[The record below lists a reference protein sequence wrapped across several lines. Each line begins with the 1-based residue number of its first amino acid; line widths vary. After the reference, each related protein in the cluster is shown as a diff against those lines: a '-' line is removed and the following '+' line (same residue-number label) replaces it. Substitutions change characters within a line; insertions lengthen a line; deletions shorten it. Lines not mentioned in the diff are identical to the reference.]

1 MADDSASISPALRA
15 KVSTGYG
22 RLDEAL
28 QGGLLAGSAI
38 VLSAPA
44 SDEVPLLVGNFI
56 RASKEQGLLICRT
69 LSSAETITQN
79 MGENVR
85 SLVCSDKPVSPARS
99 IIPGK
104 GIENLTD
111 LNLQIGEVIAS
122 TQPKRLVIDILSDIL
137 LRHKALQTRKWATEL
152 LERLRS
158 KGITTLAVLNPYMH
172 SAEDVQ
178 AIIDLF
184 DGNLEIFEQN
194 VEGMLKKFLRV
205 KWMHGVEIAEKEFLL
220 IDLAPQPQ
228 SRSQQVIAPTTSP
241 KEPRWLTP
249 LISRTEELSKL
260 KAAFESALVNKSS
273 VVALQGEAGV
283 GKTRLMQE
291 LAVYSQSKNAVVLSG
306 SASEDGLPYAPW
318 IEITRQYIAQAPG
331 ELLRRLLGPNA
342 SELVKLVPDI
352 AAKLG
357 TIPPSKALGEQQD
370 KMRFY
375 EAVTQF
381 FIAICKDAPLLLQFD
396 DTQYI
401 DQASLDL
408 LEYFV
413 RSTSNLRVLTVC
425 SVPAEHELE
434 SSSRLEQTIMKFNK
448 QRLLET
454 VTVKNLN
461 NEDTAN
467 LIKQV
472 FGEQTVS
479 SEFADLI
486 YHRTGGNPFF
496 VEEVLRSL
504 VEDGTI
510 FRTEKGWDRKPIQ
523 EITIPKS
530 VKNALKSRLTKLD
543 PETLNVLTT
552 ASIIGPE
559 FSLDILREVTQ
570 TQEDTLLDRLEMAI
584 TAGLVAEVPKRKDLF
599 RFADSRI
606 RDVLLDDIIQSRR
619 IRRHVKIAEAMLKV
633 YSKNLESQAEAL
645 AYHFSECGDARRSI
659 EYSVMA
665 GNRNKSIHAYEQAI
679 KDYKRAIDLI
689 ELEEGNDQ
697 EKSLVLEKL
706 ADSYSCAGEFQN
718 GTECYEQVLRIFE
731 KLRDSKACARACI
744 GLAETIYGSKWA
756 GGLPE
761 AAQVLKRGLKYLE
774 EKGQTESFE
783 AASIY
788 SNLANYYGVM
798 DEWDEANVWCER
810 ACEVGEKTKNFG
822 AVAGGLAM
830 KGSFLTD
837 TGRIDEGL
845 PLWERAIDIA
855 LQHEKYENAPSY
867 LFNLSI
873 YTYPRNLPKARELIL
888 RQLDLCK
895 RVNYIAAQA
904 QGWGWLSILDWYGGD
919 WAAAMEESQRA
930 LEIHNRLG
938 LTLPWLFFVR
948 GGLFLSMAEL
958 ERAETDIQK
967 AVSLGDESRKITPI
981 VGSHLRMG
989 QLRLEQGKEE
999 EAKQHFET
1007 CVEAFKK
1014 WEFSTNPLFYVET
1027 LLYLTSIYA
1036 HQGELD
1042 KCRGSFQWAKRL
1054 AEQLKS
1060 DAGLAMAAQAEAGF
1074 MLAKGEQRTAEETYL
1089 TSTALWEKAGWP
1101 YYHAKALVE
1110 YSEAIARMNPERS
1123 KKSLAQ
1129 ATEIF
1134 RKLGAKRDLERAEA
1148 KISARV

>member
-1 MADDSASISPALRA
+1 MEEKEIATSSTRT
-15 KVSTGYG
+15 KVSTGYS

-28 QGGLLAGSAI
+28 QGGFLSGSATI
-38 VLSAPA
+38 LLAPA
-44 SDEVPLLVGNFI
+44 SDEVPIILRKFLDADKNQALLV
-56 RASKEQGLLICRT
+56 CRN
-69 LSSAETITQN
+69 LSYAETIN
-79 MGENVR
+79 YSSPENVK
-85 SLVCSDKPVSPARS
+85 SLICSEKPVSPAKNLL
-99 IIPGK
+99 PGK
-104 GIENLTD
+104 GIDNLTE
-111 LNLQIGEVIAS
+111 LNLQIYEAIHS
-122 TQPKRLVIDILSDIL
+122 IEPKRLVLDVLSDIL
-137 LRHKALQTRKWATEL
+137 LRHKALQTRKWLNEL

-158 KGITTLAVLNPYMH
+158 REITILAVINPLMH
-172 SAEDVQ
+172 PAEDVQ
-178 AIIDLF
+178 AVIDLF
-184 DGNLEIFEQN
+184 DGNLEIFEDEF
-194 VEGMLKKFLRV
+194 EGTLRKLLRI
-205 KWMHGVEIAEKEFLL
+205 KWMHGIDVSEKEFQLV
-220 IDLAPQPQ
+220 DLAPE
-228 SRSQQVIAPTTSP
+228 TSP
-241 KEPRWLTP
+241 QTVTAPVPAPFREPRWLTP
-249 LISRTEELSKL
+249 LVSRAEELSRL
-260 KAAFESALVNKSS
+260 KSAFENALANKSS

-306 SASEDGLPYAPW
+306 SASEDGLAYAPW

-357 TIPPSKALGEQQD
+357 TIHPSKALGEQQD
-370 KMRFY
+370 KIRFY

-396 DTQYI
+396 DTQYL

-425 SVPAEHELE
+425 SVPAEHEFE

-461 NEDTAN
+461 KEDTAN

-486 YHRTGGNPFF
+486 YQRTGGNPFF

-543 PETLNVLTT
+543 PETLNILTT
-552 ASIIGPE
+552 ASIIGSE

-570 TQEDTLLDRLEMAI
+570 TQEDTLLDRLERAI
-584 TAGLVAEVPKRKDLF
+584 TAGLVVDVPKRKDLF

-606 RDVLLDDIIQSRR
+606 KDVLLDDIIQSRR
-619 IRRHVKIAEAMLKV
+619 IRHHVKIAEAMLKV

-645 AYHFSECGDARRSI
+645 AYHFSEGGDARRSI
-659 EYSVMA
+659 EYSIMA

-689 ELEEGNDQ
+689 EQEEGNDQ

-718 GTECYEQVLRIFE
+718 GMQCYEQVLRIFE
-731 KLRDSKACARACI
+731 KLRDNKACARACI
-744 GLAETIYGSKWA
+744 GLARTIVGSRWA
-756 GGLPE
+756 GGIPE
-761 AAQVLKRGLKYLE
+761 AAKVLKRGLKYLE
-774 EKGQTESFE
+774 ERGETESFE

-788 SNLANYYGVM
+788 SELAQYYGVM
-798 DEWDEANVWCER
+798 DEWDEANAWCER
-810 ACEVGEKTKNFG
+810 ACEVGEKTNNFG

-830 KGSFLTD
+830 KGAFLTD

-845 PLWERAIDIA
+845 PLWERAIDTA
-855 LQHEKYENAPSY
+855 LQHETYEHAPNY
-867 LFNLSI
+867 LFNMSM
-873 YTYPRNLPKARELIL
+873 YTRPRNLPKARELIL

-895 RVNYIAAQA
+895 RVNSIDGQA
-904 QGWGWLSILDWYGGD
+904 NGWGYLSVIDWYRGD
-919 WAAAMEESQRA
+919 WAPAVEESQRA
-930 LEIHNRLG
+930 LEIINRLR
-938 LTLPWLFFVR
+938 LTIPWFFFAR
-948 GGLFLSMAEL
+948 GRLFLSMGEL

-967 AVSLGDESRKITPI
+967 AVSLGDESHKITPI
-981 VGSHLRMG
+981 LGSHLAMG

-999 EAKQHFET
+999 EARQHFET
-1007 CVEAFKK
+1007 CVQTFKK
-1014 WEFSTNPLFYVET
+1014 WEFTTEPLLHIET
-1027 LLYLTSIYA
+1027 LMHLTSIYV
-1036 HQGELD
+1036 GRRELEKARD
-1042 KCRGSFQWAKRL
+1042 LAQWAKRL

-1089 TSTALWEKAGWP
+1089 TSMALWEKAGWP
-1101 YYHAKALVE
+1101 YFHAKALVE
-1110 YSEAIARMNPERS
+1110 YAEAITKTSPDESRKRLEEAV
-1123 KKSLAQ
+1123 
-1129 ATEIF
+1129 EIY
-1134 RKLGAKRDLERAEA
+1134 RKLGAKRDLEKAEA
-1148 KISARV
+1148 KLAART